1 MLKLLIILPCLLLM
15 FQHINAKVET
25 PNYDFSLETLKD
37 FFPDRPILELDKK
50 YGKGEVMSEEGGTK
64 TLKYYVSHLR
74 YKFPVLVQ
82 VREGVIL
89 DFYARLPNYFLHD
102 IFFQSLINR
111 LGKQT
116 SYKKIGEEAVYTW
129 EAKPLKH
136 IYNAACTITCFPIFY
151 AVEKEEAGQTSLLQK
166 MKKANFSN

>member
-1 MLKLLIILPCLLLM
+1 M
-15 FQHINAKVET
+15 FQHLNAKVET
-25 PNYDFSLETLKD
+25 PNYNFSLEVLKD
-37 FFPDRPILELDKK
+37 FFPDQAVLELDKK
-50 YGKGEVMSEEGGTK
+50 YGQGEVMSEKGGIK
-64 TLKYYVSHLR
+64 TLKYYVAHMS

-89 DFYARLPNYFLHD
+89 DFYARLPNYFFHD
-102 IFFQSLINR
+102 VFFQSLINR
-111 LGKQT
+111 LGKQS

-151 AVEKEEAGQTSLLQK
+151 AVEKDDASQTSLLQK
-166 MKKANFSN
+166 MKKANSSN